1 MRCNINQKILEQI
14 LLRHIFYCGLNE
26 GKIQTQTF
34 IMCERGEREIRNSS
48 IQNPFLREKSNSRVS
63 KAQKTS

>member
-1 MRCNINQKILEQI
+1 MCNINQ
-14 LLRHIFYCGLNE
+14 IFKYSAAYFFIE
-26 GKIQTQTF
+26 GKNTNIHYEQENYEQ
-34 IMCERGEREIRNSS
+34 EKEGEREIRNSS

>member
-1 MRCNINQKILEQI
+1 MSNFQTMCNINQ
-14 LLRHIFYCGLNE
+14 IFKYSAAYFFIE
-26 GKIQTQTF
+26 GKNINIHYEQ
-34 IMCERGEREIRNSS
+34 EKEGEREIRNSS